1 MRKQILHN
9 THTQLSK
16 MRILRKTHTLYYF
29 KSFLKKQ
36 KKKTILK
43 KEQEKPY
50 YYQYYDYYYDYYE
63 NMLKKSWS
71 NCVLGAAN
79 LKKKV
84 MNSNSNQPT
93 NLSINQNQNQPIEP
107 INQIKTLHQI
117 YKTAEQQCMIDKRS
131 TNKSK

>member
-1 MRKQILHN
+1 
-9 THTQLSK
+9 
-16 MRILRKTHTLYYF
+16 
-29 KSFLKKQ
+29 
-36 KKKTILK
+36 
-43 KEQEKPY
+43 
-50 YYQYYDYYYDYYE
+50 
-63 NMLKKSWS
+63 MLKKSWS

-93 NLSINQNQNQPIEP
+93 NLSINQNQNQNQPIEP